1 MPKEPKI
8 YVLHMLNHAQEA
20 VALLHGLTED
30 DFNRNRVLR
39 LAVNRLIQ
47 IVGEA
52 ARRVPEEFKLSHPSV
67 PWKEASGMRNVLV
80 HDYLSIDDRIIW
92 RTVTTE
98 LPSLVHALQALPI

>member
-20 VALLHGLTED
+20 VALVDGLTED

-39 LAVNRLIQ
+39 LAVTRLIQ

-52 ARRVPEEFKLSHPSV
+52 ARRVPEDFKLFHPST
-67 PWKEASGMRNVLV
+67 PWKEAISMRNILV

-92 RTVTTE
+92 RTVTSE
-98 LPSLVHALQALPI
+98 LPTLAQALRALPI